1 MHVTKETA
9 NLMLT
14 LKEGGANVALCAS
27 NPLSTKDSV
36 AAYLAENDIEV
47 HAVWGVSNEEFFK
60 HLNSVLDTEPDIT
73 MDDGADLV
81 SLLHT
86 ERTDIPIMGSME
98 ETTTGVIRLKSMEK
112 NNKLR
117 FPVVAVNDSDTKH
130 LFDNRFGTGQSAMDG
145 VVRATDL
152 LIAGLNVV
160 VIGFGD
166 CGKGV
171 AERAY
176 GMGAKVTVVEPDSVR
191 ALEAL
196 MHGYEV
202 KTSLNAAK
210 IADVIIS
217 VTGNLHALDK
227 QHFDVMKDGVALANA
242 GHFDVEINLEA
253 LKNES
258 TKVERVREHVESYK
272 YKDKE
277 ILVLAEGRLVNLAAA
292 TGHPASVMDMSFANQ
307 ALASEWIKDNHKKL
321 ESKVYTLPKKVDI
334 KIADI
339 EIKESFQKLKV
350 DIDQTDKH
358 DIEVEAFSLV
368 REAAKRTINERH
380 YDVQLFGGLVLLR
393 NKIAEMKTGEGKT
406 LVSTLPI
413 SLMSLYGKGVHVVTV
428 NDYLAKRD
436 AEWMKPIYNFLQKQ
450 TSYII

>member
-1 MHVTKETA
+1 MSSIKDSKLAQEGSQEVDWAARQMKVLEDIKTEFSQSKPLEGLNIGACMHVTKETA

-14 LKEGGANVALCAS
+14 LKAAGANVALCAS

-36 AAYLAENDIEV
+36 AAFLAESDVEV
-47 HAVWGVSNEEFFK
+47 HAIHGVSNDEFFT
-60 HLNSVLDTEPDIT
+60 HLNAVLDTKPDIT

-86 ERTDIPIMGSME
+86 ERADLPVMGSME

-176 GMGAKVTVVEPDSVR
+176 GMGAKVTVVEPNSVR

-202 KTSLNAAK
+202 KTSINAAK

-217 VTGNLHALDK
+217 VTGNMHALDK

-242 GHFDVEINLEA
+242 GHFDVEINLAA
-253 LKNES
+253 LKEHS
-258 TKVERVREHVESYK
+258 TQVDRVREHVESYK
-272 YKDKE
+272 YDGKE
-277 ILVLAEGRLVNLAAA
+277 ILILAEGRLVNLAAA

-307 ALASEWIKDNHKKL
+307 ALAAEWIKDNYKEL
-321 ESKVYTLPKKVDI
+321 EPKVYTLPSEVDL
-334 KIADI
+334 KIAATKLGLMGGEL
-339 EIKESFQKLKV
+339 EILTEEQ
-350 DIDQTDKH
+350 
-358 DIEVEAFSLV
+358 
-368 REAAKRTINERH
+368 
-380 YDVQLFGGLVLLR
+380 
-393 NKIAEMKTGEGKT
+393 
-406 LVSTLPI
+406 
-413 SLMSLYGKGVHVVTV
+413 V
-428 NDYLAKRD
+428 NYLD
-436 AEWMKPIYNFLQKQ
+436 SWEHG
-450 TSYII
+450 TS

>member
-1 MHVTKETA
+1 MSTIKDIKLANVGQQEVDWAARQMKVLDEIKSDFMKNKPLDGLNIGACMHVTKETA

-14 LKEGGANVALCAS
+14 LKAAGANVSLCAS

-36 AAYLAENDIEV
+36 AAYLSENDVEV
-47 HAVWGVSNEEFFK
+47 HAVHGVSNDDFFK
-60 HLNSVLDTEPDIT
+60 HLNSVLDTKPDIT

-86 ERTDIPIMGSME
+86 ERSDIPVMGSME

-152 LIAGLNVV
+152 LIAGLDVV

-176 GMGAKVTVVEPDSVR
+176 GMGAKVTIVEPNSVR

-202 KTSLNAAK
+202 KTSINAAK
-210 IADVIIS
+210 IADVIVS
-217 VTGNLHALDK
+217 VTGNMHALDK

-242 GHFDVEINLEA
+242 GHFDVEINLNA
-253 LKNES
+253 LKENS
-258 TKVERVREHVESYK
+258 SQVDRVREHVESYK
-272 YKDKE
+272 YNGKE

-307 ALASEWIKDNHKKL
+307 ALAAEWIKDNYKQL
-321 ESKVYTLPKKVDI
+321 EPKVYTLPSEVDL
-334 KIADI
+334 KIAATKLELMGGEL
-339 EIKESFQKLKV
+339 EIL
-350 DIDQTDKH
+350 T
-358 DIEVEAFSLV
+358 
-368 REAAKRTINERH
+368 
-380 YDVQLFGGLVLLR
+380 
-393 NKIAEMKTGEGKT
+393 
-406 LVSTLPI
+406 
-413 SLMSLYGKGVHVVTV
+413 KGQI
-428 NDYLAKRD
+428 DYLD
-436 AEWMKPIYNFLQKQ
+436 SWEHG
-450 TSYII
+450 TS

>member
-1 MHVTKETA
+1 MSTIKDKNLAVVGQQEVDWAARQMKVLEEIKTEFSNNKPLNGLNIGACMHVTKETA

-14 LKEGGANVALCAS
+14 LKAAGANVALCAS

-36 AAYLAENDIEV
+36 AAYLADNDVEV
-47 HAVWGVSNEEFFK
+47 HAVHGVSNDEFFK
-60 HLNSVLDTEPDIT
+60 HLNSVLDTKPDIT

-81 SLLHT
+81 TLLLT
-86 ERTDIPIMGSME
+86 DRSDIPVMGSME

-152 LIAGLNVV
+152 LIAGLDVV

-176 GMGAKVTVVEPDSVR
+176 GMGAKVTVVEPNSVR

-202 KTSLNAAK
+202 KSSVNAAK
-210 IADVIIS
+210 IADVIVS
-217 VTGNLHALDK
+217 VTGNMHALDK
-227 QHFDVMKDGVALANA
+227 KHFDVMKDGVVLANA

-253 LKNES
+253 LKQDSAE
-258 TKVERVREHVESYK
+258 VHRVRDHVESYL
-272 YKDKE
+272 YDGKE

-307 ALASEWIKDNHKKL
+307 ALAAEWIKDNHEDL
-321 ESKVYTLPKKVDI
+321 EPKVYTLPNEVDL
-334 KIADI
+334 KIAATKLGLMGGELEILTKEQI
-339 EIKESFQKLKV
+339 E
-350 DIDQTDKH
+350 
-358 DIEVEAFSLV
+358 
-368 REAAKRTINERH
+368 
-380 YDVQLFGGLVLLR
+380 
-393 NKIAEMKTGEGKT
+393 
-406 LVSTLPI
+406 
-413 SLMSLYGKGVHVVTV
+413 
-428 NDYLAKRD
+428 YLD
-436 AEWMKPIYNFLQKQ
+436 SWEHG
-450 TSYII
+450 TS

>member
-1 MHVTKETA
+1 MSSIKDSKLAHEGNQEVDWAARQMKVLEDIKTEFSQNKPLDGLNIGACMHVTKETA

-14 LKEGGANVALCAS
+14 LKAAGANVALCAS

-36 AAYLAENDIEV
+36 AAYLAENDVEV
-47 HAVWGVSNEEFFK
+47 HAIHGVSNDEFFT
-60 HLNSVLDTEPDIT
+60 HLNAVLDTKPDIT

-86 ERTDIPIMGSME
+86 DRSDLPVMGSME

-176 GMGAKVTVVEPDSVR
+176 GMGAKVTVVEPNSVR

-202 KTSLNAAK
+202 KTSINAAK
-210 IADVIIS
+210 IADVIVS
-217 VTGNLHALDK
+217 VTGNMHALDK

-242 GHFDVEINLEA
+242 GHFDVEINLPA
-253 LKNES
+253 LKEHS
-258 TKVERVREHVESYK
+258 SQVDRVREHVESYK
-272 YKDKE
+272 YNGKE
-277 ILVLAEGRLVNLAAA
+277 ILILAEGRLVNLAAA

-307 ALASEWIKDNHKKL
+307 ALAAEWIKDNYKEL
-321 ESKVYTLPKKVDI
+321 EPKVYTLPTEVDL
-334 KIADI
+334 KIAATKLELMGGEL
-339 EIKESFQKLKV
+339 EILTKEQ
-350 DIDQTDKH
+350 I
-358 DIEVEAFSLV
+358 
-368 REAAKRTINERH
+368 
-380 YDVQLFGGLVLLR
+380 
-393 NKIAEMKTGEGKT
+393 
-406 LVSTLPI
+406 
-413 SLMSLYGKGVHVVTV
+413 
-428 NDYLAKRD
+428 DYLD
-436 AEWMKPIYNFLQKQ
+436 SWEHG
-450 TSYII
+450 TS

>member
-1 MHVTKETA
+1 MSSIKDAKLAHEGNQEVDWAARQMKVLEDIKTEFSQNKPLDGLNIGACMHVTKETA

-14 LKEGGANVALCAS
+14 LKAAGANVALCAS

-36 AAYLAENDIEV
+36 AAYLAENDVEV
-47 HAVWGVSNEEFFK
+47 HAIHGVSNDEFFT
-60 HLNSVLDTEPDIT
+60 HLNAVLDTKPDIT

-86 ERTDIPIMGSME
+86 DRSDLPVMGSME

-176 GMGAKVTVVEPDSVR
+176 GMGAKVTVVEPNSVR

-202 KTSLNAAK
+202 KTSINAAK
-210 IADVIIS
+210 IADVIVS
-217 VTGNLHALDK
+217 VTGNMHALDK

-242 GHFDVEINLEA
+242 GHFDVEINLPA
-253 LKNES
+253 LKEHS
-258 TKVERVREHVESYK
+258 SQVDRVREHVESYK
-272 YKDKE
+272 YNGKE
-277 ILVLAEGRLVNLAAA
+277 ILILAEGRLVNLAAA

-307 ALASEWIKDNHKKL
+307 ALAAEWIKDNYKEL
-321 ESKVYTLPKKVDI
+321 EPKVYTLPSEVDL
-334 KIADI
+334 KIAATKLELMGGEL
-339 EIKESFQKLKV
+339 EILTKEQ
-350 DIDQTDKH
+350 I
-358 DIEVEAFSLV
+358 
-368 REAAKRTINERH
+368 
-380 YDVQLFGGLVLLR
+380 
-393 NKIAEMKTGEGKT
+393 
-406 LVSTLPI
+406 
-413 SLMSLYGKGVHVVTV
+413 
-428 NDYLAKRD
+428 DYLD
-436 AEWMKPIYNFLQKQ
+436 SWEHG
-450 TSYII
+450 TS

>member
-1 MHVTKETA
+1 MSTIKDKNLSPVGQQEVDWAARQMKVLEEIKTEFSSNKPLNGLNIGACMHVTKETA

-14 LKEGGANVALCAS
+14 LKAAGANVALCAS

-36 AAYLAENDIEV
+36 AAYLAENDVEV
-47 HAVWGVSNEEFFK
+47 HAVHGVSNDEFFK
-60 HLNSVLDTEPDIT
+60 HLNSVLDTKPDIT

-81 SLLHT
+81 TLLLT
-86 ERTDIPIMGSME
+86 DRSDIPVMGSME

-152 LIAGLNVV
+152 LIAGLDVV

-176 GMGAKVTVVEPDSVR
+176 GMGAKVTVVEPNSVR

-202 KTSLNAAK
+202 KSSVNAAK
-210 IADVIIS
+210 IADVIVS
-217 VTGNLHALDK
+217 VTGNMHALDK
-227 QHFDVMKDGVALANA
+227 KHFDVMKDGVVLANA

-253 LKNES
+253 LKQDSAE
-258 TKVERVREHVESYK
+258 VHRVRDHVESYL
-272 YKDKE
+272 YDGKE

-307 ALASEWIKDNHKKL
+307 ALAAQWIKDNHEDL
-321 ESKVYTLPKKVDI
+321 EPKVYTLPNEVDF
-334 KIADI
+334 KIAATKLGLMGGELEILTKEQI
-339 EIKESFQKLKV
+339 E
-350 DIDQTDKH
+350 
-358 DIEVEAFSLV
+358 
-368 REAAKRTINERH
+368 
-380 YDVQLFGGLVLLR
+380 
-393 NKIAEMKTGEGKT
+393 
-406 LVSTLPI
+406 
-413 SLMSLYGKGVHVVTV
+413 
-428 NDYLAKRD
+428 YLD
-436 AEWMKPIYNFLQKQ
+436 SWEHG
-450 TSYII
+450 TS

>member
-1 MHVTKETA
+1 MSTIKDIKLADVGQQEVDWAARQMKVLDEIKSDFMKNKPLEGLNIGACMHVTKETA

-14 LKEGGANVALCAS
+14 LKSAGANVSLCAS

-36 AAYLAENDIEV
+36 AAYLSENDVEV
-47 HAVWGVSNEEFFK
+47 HAVHGVSNDDFFS
-60 HLNSVLDTEPDIT
+60 HLNSVLDSKPDIT

-86 ERTDIPIMGSME
+86 ERSDIPVMGSME

-152 LIAGLNVV
+152 LIAGLDVV

-176 GMGAKVTVVEPDSVR
+176 GMGAKVTIVEPNSVR

-202 KTSLNAAK
+202 KTSINAAK
-210 IADVIIS
+210 IADVIVS
-217 VTGNLHALDK
+217 VTGNMHALDK

-242 GHFDVEINLEA
+242 GHFDVEINLNA
-253 LKNES
+253 LKENS
-258 TKVERVREHVESYK
+258 SQVDRVREHVESYK
-272 YKDKE
+272 YNGKE

-307 ALASEWIKDNHKKL
+307 ALAAEWIKDNYKEL
-321 ESKVYTLPKKVDI
+321 EPKVYTLPSEVDL
-334 KIADI
+334 KIAATKLELMGGEL
-339 EIKESFQKLKV
+339 EILTKEQ
-350 DIDQTDKH
+350 I
-358 DIEVEAFSLV
+358 
-368 REAAKRTINERH
+368 
-380 YDVQLFGGLVLLR
+380 
-393 NKIAEMKTGEGKT
+393 
-406 LVSTLPI
+406 
-413 SLMSLYGKGVHVVTV
+413 
-428 NDYLAKRD
+428 DYLD
-436 AEWMKPIYNFLQKQ
+436 SWEHG
-450 TSYII
+450 TS

>member
-1 MHVTKETA
+1 MSSIKDSNLAQIGHQEVDWAARQMKVLEDIKTEFSQNKPLEGLNIGACMHVTKETA

-14 LKEGGANVALCAS
+14 LKSAGANVALCAS

-47 HAVWGVSNEEFFK
+47 HAIHGVSNDEFFK
-60 HLNSVLDTEPDIT
+60 HLNSVLDTKPDIT

-86 ERTDIPIMGSME
+86 DRADLPVMGSME

-176 GMGAKVTVVEPDSVR
+176 GMGAKVTVVEPNSVR

-202 KTSLNAAK
+202 KTSINAAK

-217 VTGNLHALDK
+217 VTGNMHALDK

-242 GHFDVEINLEA
+242 GHFDVEINLAA
-253 LKNES
+253 LKENS
-258 TKVERVREHVESYK
+258 TQVDRVREHVESYK
-272 YKDKE
+272 YDGKE
-277 ILVLAEGRLVNLAAA
+277 ILILAEGRLVNLAAA

-307 ALASEWIKDNHKKL
+307 ALAAEWIKDNYKEL
-321 ESKVYTLPKKVDI
+321 EPKVYTLPSEVDL
-334 KIADI
+334 KIAATKLGLMGGEL
-339 EIKESFQKLKV
+339 EILTEEQ
-350 DIDQTDKH
+350 
-358 DIEVEAFSLV
+358 
-368 REAAKRTINERH
+368 
-380 YDVQLFGGLVLLR
+380 
-393 NKIAEMKTGEGKT
+393 
-406 LVSTLPI
+406 
-413 SLMSLYGKGVHVVTV
+413 V
-428 NDYLAKRD
+428 NYLD
-436 AEWMKPIYNFLQKQ
+436 SWEHG
-450 TSYII
+450 TS

>member
-1 MHVTKETA
+1 MSSIRDSKLAQVGHQEVDWAARQMKVLEDIKTEFSQNKPLEGLNIGACMHVTKETA

-14 LKEGGANVALCAS
+14 LKSAGANVALCAS

-47 HAVWGVSNEEFFK
+47 HAIHGVSNDDFFK
-60 HLNSVLDTEPDIT
+60 HLNSVLDTKPDIT

-86 ERTDIPIMGSME
+86 ERADLPVMGSME

-176 GMGAKVTVVEPDSVR
+176 GMGAKVTVVEPNSVR

-202 KTSLNAAK
+202 KTSINAAK

-217 VTGNLHALDK
+217 VTGNMHALDK

-242 GHFDVEINLEA
+242 GHFDVEINLAA
-253 LKNES
+253 LKENS
-258 TKVERVREHVESYK
+258 TQVDRVREHVESYK
-272 YKDKE
+272 YDGKE
-277 ILVLAEGRLVNLAAA
+277 ILILAEGRLVNLAAA

-307 ALASEWIKDNHKKL
+307 ALAAEWIKDNYKEL
-321 ESKVYTLPKKVDI
+321 EPKVYTLPSEVDL
-334 KIADI
+334 KIAATKLGLMGGEL
-339 EIKESFQKLKV
+339 EILTEEQ
-350 DIDQTDKH
+350 
-358 DIEVEAFSLV
+358 
-368 REAAKRTINERH
+368 
-380 YDVQLFGGLVLLR
+380 
-393 NKIAEMKTGEGKT
+393 
-406 LVSTLPI
+406 
-413 SLMSLYGKGVHVVTV
+413 V
-428 NDYLAKRD
+428 NYLD
-436 AEWMKPIYNFLQKQ
+436 SWEHG
-450 TSYII
+450 TS

>member
-1 MHVTKETA
+1 MSTIKDIKLANIGQQEVDWAARQMKVLDEIKSDFMKNKPLDGLNIGACMHVTKETA

-14 LKEGGANVALCAS
+14 LKSAGANVSLCAS

-36 AAYLAENDIEV
+36 AAYLSENDVEV
-47 HAVWGVSNEEFFK
+47 HAVHGVSNDDFFK
-60 HLNSVLDTEPDIT
+60 HLNSVLDTQPDIT

-86 ERTDIPIMGSME
+86 ERSDIPVMGSME

-152 LIAGLNVV
+152 LIAGLDVV

-176 GMGAKVTVVEPDSVR
+176 GMGAKVTIVEPNSVR

-202 KTSLNAAK
+202 KTSINAAK
-210 IADVIIS
+210 IADVIVS
-217 VTGNLHALDK
+217 VTGNMHALDK

-242 GHFDVEINLEA
+242 GHFDVEINLNA
-253 LKNES
+253 LKENS
-258 TKVERVREHVESYK
+258 SQVDRVREHVESYK
-272 YKDKE
+272 YNGKE

-307 ALASEWIKDNHKKL
+307 ALAAEWIKDNYKEL
-321 ESKVYTLPKKVDI
+321 EPKVYTLPSEVDL
-334 KIADI
+334 KIAATKLELMGGEL
-339 EIKESFQKLKV
+339 EILTKEQ
-350 DIDQTDKH
+350 I
-358 DIEVEAFSLV
+358 
-368 REAAKRTINERH
+368 
-380 YDVQLFGGLVLLR
+380 
-393 NKIAEMKTGEGKT
+393 
-406 LVSTLPI
+406 
-413 SLMSLYGKGVHVVTV
+413 
-428 NDYLAKRD
+428 DYLD
-436 AEWMKPIYNFLQKQ
+436 SWEHG
-450 TSYII
+450 TS

>member
-1 MHVTKETA
+1 MSTIKDKKLSAVGQQEVDWAARQMKVLEEIKTEFSSNKPLNGLNIGACMHVTKETA

-14 LKEGGANVALCAS
+14 LKAAGANVALCAS

-36 AAYLAENDIEV
+36 AAYLAENDVEV
-47 HAVWGVSNEEFFK
+47 HAVHGVSNDEFFK
-60 HLNSVLDTEPDIT
+60 HLNSVLDTKPDIT

-81 SLLHT
+81 TLLLT
-86 ERTDIPIMGSME
+86 DRSDIPVMGSME

-152 LIAGLNVV
+152 LIAGLDVV

-176 GMGAKVTVVEPDSVR
+176 GMGAKVTVVEPNSVR

-202 KTSLNAAK
+202 KSSVNAAK
-210 IADVIIS
+210 IADVIVS
-217 VTGNLHALDK
+217 VTGNMHALDK
-227 QHFDVMKDGVALANA
+227 KHFDVMKDGVVLANA

-253 LKNES
+253 LKQDSAE
-258 TKVERVREHVESYK
+258 VHRVRDHVESYL
-272 YKDKE
+272 YDGKE

-307 ALASEWIKDNHKKL
+307 ALAAEWIKDNHEDL
-321 ESKVYTLPKKVDI
+321 EPKVYTLPNEVDL
-334 KIADI
+334 KIAATKLGLMGGELEILTKEQI
-339 EIKESFQKLKV
+339 E
-350 DIDQTDKH
+350 
-358 DIEVEAFSLV
+358 
-368 REAAKRTINERH
+368 
-380 YDVQLFGGLVLLR
+380 
-393 NKIAEMKTGEGKT
+393 
-406 LVSTLPI
+406 
-413 SLMSLYGKGVHVVTV
+413 
-428 NDYLAKRD
+428 YLD
-436 AEWMKPIYNFLQKQ
+436 SWEHGTN
-450 TSYII
+450 

>member
-1 MHVTKETA
+1 MSSIKDSKLAQEGSQEVDWAARQMKVLEDIKTEFSQSKPLEGLNIGACMHVTKETA

-14 LKEGGANVALCAS
+14 LKAAGANVALCAS

-36 AAYLAENDIEV
+36 AAFLAESDVEV
-47 HAVWGVSNEEFFK
+47 HAIHGVSNDEFFT
-60 HLNSVLDTEPDIT
+60 HLNAVLDTKPDIT

-86 ERTDIPIMGSME
+86 ERADLPVMGSME

-176 GMGAKVTVVEPDSVR
+176 GMGAKVTVVEPNSVR

-202 KTSLNAAK
+202 KTSINAAK

-217 VTGNLHALDK
+217 VTGNMHALDK

-242 GHFDVEINLEA
+242 GHFDVEINLAA
-253 LKNES
+253 LKEGS
-258 TKVERVREHVESYK
+258 TQVDRVREHVESYK
-272 YKDKE
+272 YDGKE
-277 ILVLAEGRLVNLAAA
+277 ILILAEGRLVNLAAA

-307 ALASEWIKDNHKKL
+307 ALAAEWIKDNYKEL
-321 ESKVYTLPKKVDI
+321 EPKVYTLPSEVDL
-334 KIADI
+334 KIAATKLGLMGGEL
-339 EIKESFQKLKV
+339 EILTEEQ
-350 DIDQTDKH
+350 
-358 DIEVEAFSLV
+358 
-368 REAAKRTINERH
+368 IN
-380 YDVQLFGGLVLLR
+380 
-393 NKIAEMKTGEGKT
+393 
-406 LVSTLPI
+406 
-413 SLMSLYGKGVHVVTV
+413 
-428 NDYLAKRD
+428 YLD
-436 AEWMKPIYNFLQKQ
+436 SWEHG
-450 TSYII
+450 TS

>member
-1 MHVTKETA
+1 MSSIKDAKLAELGHQEVDWAARQMKVLEDIKTEFSQTKPLEGLNIGACMHVTKETA

-14 LKEGGANVALCAS
+14 LKSAGANVALCAS

-36 AAYLAENDIEV
+36 AAYLAESDIEV
-47 HAVWGVSNEEFFK
+47 HAIHGVSNDEFFK
-60 HLNSVLDTEPDIT
+60 HLNAILDTKPDIT

-86 ERTDIPIMGSME
+86 ERADLPVMGSME

-145 VVRATDL
+145 VIRATDL

-166 CGKGV
+166 CGEGV

-176 GMGAKVTVVEPDSVR
+176 GMGAKVTVVEPNSVR

-202 KTSLNAAK
+202 KTSINAAK

-217 VTGNLHALDK
+217 VTGNMHALDK

-242 GHFDVEINLEA
+242 GHFDVEINLAA
-253 LKNES
+253 LKEGS
-258 TKVERVREHVESYK
+258 TQVDRVREHVESYK
-272 YKDKE
+272 YNGKE
-277 ILVLAEGRLVNLAAA
+277 ILILAEGRLVNLAAA

-307 ALASEWIKDNHKKL
+307 ALAAEWIKDNYKEL
-321 ESKVYTLPKKVDI
+321 EPKVYTLPNEVDL
-334 KIADI
+334 KIAATKLGLMGGEL
-339 EIKESFQKLKV
+339 EILTEEQ
-350 DIDQTDKH
+350 
-358 DIEVEAFSLV
+358 
-368 REAAKRTINERH
+368 IN
-380 YDVQLFGGLVLLR
+380 
-393 NKIAEMKTGEGKT
+393 
-406 LVSTLPI
+406 
-413 SLMSLYGKGVHVVTV
+413 
-428 NDYLAKRD
+428 YLD
-436 AEWMKPIYNFLQKQ
+436 SWEHG
-450 TSYII
+450 TS

>member
-1 MHVTKETA
+1 MSSIKDSNLAQIGHQEVDWAARQMKVLEDIKTELSQHKPLEGLNIGACMHVTKETA

-14 LKEGGANVALCAS
+14 LKSAGANVALCAS

-47 HAVWGVSNEEFFK
+47 HAIHGVSNDEFFQ
-60 HLNSVLDTEPDIT
+60 HLNSVLDTKPDIT

-86 ERTDIPIMGSME
+86 DRADLPVMGSME

-176 GMGAKVTVVEPDSVR
+176 GMGAKVTVVEPNSVR

-202 KTSLNAAK
+202 KTSINAAK

-217 VTGNLHALDK
+217 VTGNMHALDK

-242 GHFDVEINLEA
+242 GHFDVEINLAA
-253 LKNES
+253 LKENS
-258 TKVERVREHVESYK
+258 TQVDRVREHVESYK
-272 YKDKE
+272 YDGKE
-277 ILVLAEGRLVNLAAA
+277 ILILAEGRLVNLAAA

-307 ALASEWIKDNHKKL
+307 ALAAEWIKDNYKEL
-321 ESKVYTLPKKVDI
+321 EPKVYALPSEVDL
-334 KIADI
+334 KIAAT
-339 EIKESFQKLKV
+339 K
-350 DIDQTDKH
+350 
-358 DIEVEAFSLV
+358 
-368 REAAKRTINERH
+368 
-380 YDVQLFGGLVLLR
+380 LVL
-393 NKIAEMKTGEGKT
+393 MGGELEILT
-406 LVSTLPI
+406 EEQ
-413 SLMSLYGKGVHVVTV
+413 V
-428 NDYLAKRD
+428 NYLD
-436 AEWMKPIYNFLQKQ
+436 SWEHG
-450 TSYII
+450 TS

>member
-1 MHVTKETA
+1 MSSIKDAKLANVGHQEVDWAARQMKVLEDIKTEFSQNKPLEGLNIGACMHVTKETA

-14 LKEGGANVALCAS
+14 LKAAGANVALCAS

-36 AAYLAENDIEV
+36 AAYLAENDLEV
-47 HAVWGVSNEEFFK
+47 HAVHGVSNDEFFT
-60 HLNSVLDTEPDIT
+60 HLNAVLDTKPDIT

-86 ERTDIPIMGSME
+86 DRADLPVMGSME

-176 GMGAKVTVVEPDSVR
+176 GMGAKVTVVEPNSVR

-202 KTSLNAAK
+202 KSSINAAK

-217 VTGNLHALDK
+217 VTGNMHALDK

-242 GHFDVEINLEA
+242 GHFDVEINLSA
-253 LKNES
+253 LKEHS
-258 TKVERVREHVESYK
+258 SQVDRVREHVESYK
-272 YKDKE
+272 YNGKE
-277 ILVLAEGRLVNLAAA
+277 ILILAEGRLVNLAAA

-307 ALASEWIKDNHKKL
+307 ALAAEWIKDNYKEL
-321 ESKVYTLPKKVDI
+321 EPKVYTLPTEVDL
-334 KIADI
+334 KIAATKLGLMGGEL
-339 EIKESFQKLKV
+339 EILTKEQ
-350 DIDQTDKH
+350 I
-358 DIEVEAFSLV
+358 
-368 REAAKRTINERH
+368 
-380 YDVQLFGGLVLLR
+380 
-393 NKIAEMKTGEGKT
+393 
-406 LVSTLPI
+406 
-413 SLMSLYGKGVHVVTV
+413 
-428 NDYLAKRD
+428 DYLD
-436 AEWMKPIYNFLQKQ
+436 SWEHG
-450 TSYII
+450 TS

>member
-1 MHVTKETA
+1 MSSIKDSKLAQEGSQEVDWAARQMKVLEDIKTEFSQSKPLEGLNIGACMHVTKETA

-14 LKEGGANVALCAS
+14 LKAAGANVALCAS

-36 AAYLAENDIEV
+36 AAFLAESDVEV
-47 HAVWGVSNEEFFK
+47 HAIHGVSNDDFFN
-60 HLNSVLDTEPDIT
+60 HLNAVLDTKPDIT

-86 ERTDIPIMGSME
+86 ERADLPVMGSME

-176 GMGAKVTVVEPDSVR
+176 GMGAKVTVVEPNSVR

-202 KTSLNAAK
+202 KTSINAAK

-217 VTGNLHALDK
+217 VTGNMHALDK

-242 GHFDVEINLEA
+242 GHFDVEINLAA
-253 LKNES
+253 LKEGS
-258 TKVERVREHVESYK
+258 TQVDRVREHVESYK
-272 YKDKE
+272 YDGKE
-277 ILVLAEGRLVNLAAA
+277 ILILAEGRLVNLAAA

-307 ALASEWIKDNHKKL
+307 ALAAEWIKDNYKEL
-321 ESKVYTLPKKVDI
+321 EPKVYTLPSEVDL
-334 KIADI
+334 KIAATKLGLMGGEL
-339 EIKESFQKLKV
+339 EILTQEQ
-350 DIDQTDKH
+350 
-358 DIEVEAFSLV
+358 
-368 REAAKRTINERH
+368 
-380 YDVQLFGGLVLLR
+380 
-393 NKIAEMKTGEGKT
+393 
-406 LVSTLPI
+406 
-413 SLMSLYGKGVHVVTV
+413 V
-428 NDYLAKRD
+428 NYLD
-436 AEWMKPIYNFLQKQ
+436 SWEHG
-450 TSYII
+450 TS

>member
-1 MHVTKETA
+1 MSSIKDSKLAQEGSQEVDWAARQMKVLEEIKTEFSQSKPLEGLNIGACMHVTKETA

-14 LKEGGANVALCAS
+14 LKAAGANVALCAS

-36 AAYLAENDIEV
+36 AAFLAESDVEV
-47 HAVWGVSNEEFFK
+47 HAIHGVSNDEFFT
-60 HLNSVLDTEPDIT
+60 HLNAVLDTKPDIT

-86 ERTDIPIMGSME
+86 ERADLPVMGSME

-176 GMGAKVTVVEPDSVR
+176 GMGAKVTVVEPNSVR

-202 KTSLNAAK
+202 KTSINADK

-217 VTGNLHALDK
+217 VTGNMHALDK

-242 GHFDVEINLEA
+242 GHFDVEINLAA
-253 LKNES
+253 LKEGS
-258 TKVERVREHVESYK
+258 TQVDRVREHVESYK
-272 YKDKE
+272 YDGKE
-277 ILVLAEGRLVNLAAA
+277 ILILAEGRLVNLAAA

-307 ALASEWIKDNHKKL
+307 ALAAEWIKDNYKEL
-321 ESKVYTLPKKVDI
+321 EPKVYTLPSEVDL
-334 KIADI
+334 KIAATKLGLMGGEL
-339 EIKESFQKLKV
+339 EILTEEQ
-350 DIDQTDKH
+350 
-358 DIEVEAFSLV
+358 
-368 REAAKRTINERH
+368 
-380 YDVQLFGGLVLLR
+380 
-393 NKIAEMKTGEGKT
+393 
-406 LVSTLPI
+406 
-413 SLMSLYGKGVHVVTV
+413 V
-428 NDYLAKRD
+428 NYLD
-436 AEWMKPIYNFLQKQ
+436 SWEHG
-450 TSYII
+450 TS

>member
-1 MHVTKETA
+1 MSSIKDSKLAHEGKQEVDWAARQMKVLEDIKSEFSQNKPLDGLNIGACMHVTKETA

-14 LKEGGANVALCAS
+14 LKAAGANVALCAS

-36 AAYLAENDIEV
+36 AAYLAENDVEV
-47 HAVWGVSNEEFFK
+47 HAIHGVSNDEFFT
-60 HLNSVLDTEPDIT
+60 HLNAVLDTKPDIT

-86 ERTDIPIMGSME
+86 DRSDLPVMGSME

-176 GMGAKVTVVEPDSVR
+176 GMGAKVTVVEPNSVR

-202 KTSLNAAK
+202 KTSINAAK
-210 IADVIIS
+210 IADVIVS
-217 VTGNLHALDK
+217 VTGNMHALDK

-242 GHFDVEINLEA
+242 GHFDVEINLPA
-253 LKNES
+253 LKEHS
-258 TKVERVREHVESYK
+258 SQVDRVREHVESYK
-272 YKDKE
+272 YNGKE
-277 ILVLAEGRLVNLAAA
+277 ILILAEGRLVNLAAA

-307 ALASEWIKDNHKKL
+307 ALAAEWIKDNYKEL
-321 ESKVYTLPKKVDI
+321 EPKVYTLPSEVDL
-334 KIADI
+334 KIAATKLELMGGEL
-339 EIKESFQKLKV
+339 EILTKEQ
-350 DIDQTDKH
+350 I
-358 DIEVEAFSLV
+358 
-368 REAAKRTINERH
+368 
-380 YDVQLFGGLVLLR
+380 
-393 NKIAEMKTGEGKT
+393 
-406 LVSTLPI
+406 
-413 SLMSLYGKGVHVVTV
+413 
-428 NDYLAKRD
+428 DYLD
-436 AEWMKPIYNFLQKQ
+436 SWEHG
-450 TSYII
+450 TS

>member
-1 MHVTKETA
+1 MSSIKDSKLAQEGSQEVDWAARQMKVLEDIKTEFSQSKPLEGLNIGACMHVTKETA

-14 LKEGGANVALCAS
+14 LKAAGANVALCAS

-36 AAYLAENDIEV
+36 AAFLAESDVEV
-47 HAVWGVSNEEFFK
+47 HAIHGVSNDDFFN
-60 HLNSVLDTEPDIT
+60 HLNAVLDTKPDIT

-86 ERTDIPIMGSME
+86 ERADLPVMGSME

-176 GMGAKVTVVEPDSVR
+176 GMGAKVTVVEPNSVR

-202 KTSLNAAK
+202 KTSINAAK

-217 VTGNLHALDK
+217 VTGNMHALDK

-242 GHFDVEINLEA
+242 GHFDVEINLAA
-253 LKNES
+253 LKEHS
-258 TKVERVREHVESYK
+258 TQVDRVREHVESYK
-272 YKDKE
+272 YDGKE
-277 ILVLAEGRLVNLAAA
+277 ILILAEGRLVNLAAA

-307 ALASEWIKDNHKKL
+307 ALAM
-321 ESKVYTLPKKVDI
+321 
-334 KIADI
+334 
-339 EIKESFQKLKV
+339 
-350 DIDQTDKH
+350 DKRQLQR
-358 DIEVEAFSLV
+358 IRAKSL
-368 REAAKRTINERH
+368 H
-380 YDVQLFGGLVLLR
+380 
-393 NKIAEMKTGEGKT
+393 
-406 LVSTLPI
+406 SP
-413 SLMSLYGKGVHVVTV
+413 
-428 NDYLAKRD
+428 
-436 AEWMKPIYNFLQKQ
+436 
-450 TSYII
+450 

>member
-1 MHVTKETA
+1 MSTIKDSKLSVKGSEEVAWASRQMLVLEEIKNAFTKSKPLEGLKIGACMHVTKETA
-9 NLMLT
+9 NLMLA
-14 LKEGGANVALCAS
+14 LKAAGANVALCAS
-27 NPLSTKDSV
+27 NPLSTKDSI

-47 HAVWGVSNEEFFK
+47 HAIRGVSNEDFFQ
-60 HLNSVLDTEPDIT
+60 HLNSVIDTKPDIT

-86 ERTDIPIMGSME
+86 DRLDVPIMGSME

-112 NNKLR
+112 NKKLR

-160 VIGFGD
+160 VFGFGD

-176 GMGAKVTVVEPDSVR
+176 GMGAKVTVVEPNSVR

-202 KTSLNAAK
+202 KNSINASK
-210 IADVIIS
+210 VADVIIS
-217 VTGNLHALDK
+217 VTGNIHVLDK
-227 QHFDVMKDGVALANA
+227 PHFDVMKDGVVLSNA

-253 LKNES
+253 LNKDS
-258 TKVERVREHVESYK
+258 TQVQRVRENVESYK

-292 TGHPASVMDMSFANQ
+292 SGHPASVMDMSFANQ
-307 ALASEWIKDNHKKL
+307 ALASEWIKENHKDL
-321 ESKVYTLPKKVDI
+321 EPKVYTLPQEVDI
-334 KIADI
+334 KIAATKLNLMGGEL
-339 EIKESFQKLKV
+339 EILSDEQIKYLESW
-350 DIDQTDKH
+350 
-358 DIEVEAFSLV
+358 E
-368 REAAKRTINERH
+368 
-380 YDVQLFGGLVLLR
+380 FG
-393 NKIAEMKTGEGKT
+393 
-406 LVSTLPI
+406 
-413 SLMSLYGKGVHVVTV
+413 
-428 NDYLAKRD
+428 
-436 AEWMKPIYNFLQKQ
+436 
-450 TSYII
+450 TS

>member
-1 MHVTKETA
+1 MSTIKDKKLSSVGKDEVQWAQRQMQVLEEIKFDFEKRKPLDRLNIGACMHVTKETA

-14 LKEGGANVALCAS
+14 LQSAGANVALCAS

-36 AAYLAENDIEV
+36 AAYLAESGVQV
-47 HAVWGVSNEEFFK
+47 HAIHGVSNEEFFE
-60 HLNSVLDTEPDIT
+60 HLNSVLDTKPDIT

-86 ERTDIPIMGSME
+86 DRSDISIMGSME

-145 VVRATDL
+145 VIRATDL

-160 VIGFGD
+160 VVGFGD

-176 GMGAKVTVVEPDSVR
+176 GMGAKVTVVEPNSVR

-202 KTSLNAAK
+202 KSSINAAK
-210 IADVIIS
+210 IADVIVS
-217 VTGNLHALDK
+217 VTGNMHALDK

-253 LKNES
+253 LRENS
-258 TKVERVREHVESYK
+258 SSVDRVREHVDSYK
-272 YKDKE
+272 YNEKE
-277 ILVLAEGRLVNLAAA
+277 ILILAEGRLVNLAAA

-307 ALASEWIKDNHKKL
+307 ALAAEWIKDNYKNL
-321 ESKVYTLPKKVDI
+321 ESKVYTLPKEVDL
-334 KIADI
+334 KIAATKLGLMGGEL
-339 EIKESFQKLKV
+339 EILTEEQIK
-350 DIDQTDKH
+350 
-358 DIEVEAFSLV
+358 
-368 REAAKRTINERH
+368 
-380 YDVQLFGGLVLLR
+380 
-393 NKIAEMKTGEGKT
+393 
-406 LVSTLPI
+406 
-413 SLMSLYGKGVHVVTV
+413 
-428 NDYLAKRD
+428 YLD
-436 AEWMKPIYNFLQKQ
+436 SWEHG
-450 TSYII
+450 TS

>member
-1 MHVTKETA
+1 MSTIKDIKLANVGQQEVDWAARQMKVLDEIKSDFMKNKPLDGLNIGACMHVTKETA

-14 LKEGGANVALCAS
+14 LKAAGANVSLCAS

-36 AAYLAENDIEV
+36 AAYLSENDVEV
-47 HAVWGVSNEEFFK
+47 HAVHGVSNDDFFK
-60 HLNSVLDTEPDIT
+60 HLNSVLDSKPDIT

-86 ERTDIPIMGSME
+86 ERSDIPVMGSME

-152 LIAGLNVV
+152 LIAGLDVV

-176 GMGAKVTVVEPDSVR
+176 GMGAKVTIVEPNSVR

-202 KTSLNAAK
+202 KTSINAAK
-210 IADVIIS
+210 IADVIVS
-217 VTGNLHALDK
+217 VTGNMHALDK

-242 GHFDVEINLEA
+242 GHFDVEINLNA
-253 LKNES
+253 LKENS
-258 TKVERVREHVESYK
+258 SQVDRVREHVESYK
-272 YKDKE
+272 YNGKE

-307 ALASEWIKDNHKKL
+307 ALAAEWIKDNYKQL
-321 ESKVYTLPKKVDI
+321 EPKVYTLPSEVDL
-334 KIADI
+334 KIAATKLELMGGEL
-339 EIKESFQKLKV
+339 EILTKEQ
-350 DIDQTDKH
+350 I
-358 DIEVEAFSLV
+358 
-368 REAAKRTINERH
+368 
-380 YDVQLFGGLVLLR
+380 
-393 NKIAEMKTGEGKT
+393 
-406 LVSTLPI
+406 
-413 SLMSLYGKGVHVVTV
+413 
-428 NDYLAKRD
+428 DYLD
-436 AEWMKPIYNFLQKQ
+436 SWEHG
-450 TSYII
+450 TS

>member
-1 MHVTKETA
+1 MSTIKDKNLSAVGQQEVDWAARQMKVLEEIKTEFSSNKPLNGLNIGACMHVTKETA

-14 LKEGGANVALCAS
+14 LKAAGANVALCAS

-36 AAYLAENDIEV
+36 AAYLAENDVEV
-47 HAVWGVSNEEFFK
+47 HAVHGVSNDEFFK
-60 HLNSVLDTEPDIT
+60 HLNSVLDTKPDIT

-81 SLLHT
+81 TLLLT
-86 ERTDIPIMGSME
+86 DRSDIPVMGSME

-152 LIAGLNVV
+152 LIAGLDVV

-176 GMGAKVTVVEPDSVR
+176 GMGAKVTVVEPNSVR

-202 KTSLNAAK
+202 KSSVNAAK
-210 IADVIIS
+210 IADVIVS
-217 VTGNLHALDK
+217 VTGNMHALDK
-227 QHFDVMKDGVALANA
+227 KHFDVMKDGVVLANA

-253 LKNES
+253 LKQDSAE
-258 TKVERVREHVESYK
+258 VHRVRDHVESYL
-272 YKDKE
+272 YDGKE

-307 ALASEWIKDNHKKL
+307 ALAAEWIKDNHEDL
-321 ESKVYTLPKKVDI
+321 EPKVYTLPNEVDL
-334 KIADI
+334 KIAATKLGLMGGEL
-339 EIKESFQKLKV
+339 EILTKEQ
-350 DIDQTDKH
+350 I
-358 DIEVEAFSLV
+358 
-368 REAAKRTINERH
+368 
-380 YDVQLFGGLVLLR
+380 
-393 NKIAEMKTGEGKT
+393 
-406 LVSTLPI
+406 
-413 SLMSLYGKGVHVVTV
+413 
-428 NDYLAKRD
+428 DYLD
-436 AEWMKPIYNFLQKQ
+436 SWEHG
-450 TSYII
+450 TS

>member
-1 MHVTKETA
+1 MSTIKDKNLSAVGQQEVDWAARQMKVLEEIKTEFSSNKPLNGLNIGACMHVTKETA

-14 LKEGGANVALCAS
+14 LKAAGANVALCAS

-36 AAYLAENDIEV
+36 AAYLAENDVEV
-47 HAVWGVSNEEFFK
+47 HAVHGVSNDEFFK
-60 HLNSVLDTEPDIT
+60 HLNSVLDTKPDIT

-81 SLLHT
+81 TLLLT
-86 ERTDIPIMGSME
+86 DRSDIPVMGSME

-152 LIAGLNVV
+152 LIAGLDVV

-176 GMGAKVTVVEPDSVR
+176 GMGAKVTVVEPNSVR

-202 KTSLNAAK
+202 KSSVNAAK
-210 IADVIIS
+210 IADVIVS
-217 VTGNLHALDK
+217 VTGNMHALDK
-227 QHFDVMKDGVALANA
+227 KHFDVMKDGVVLANA

-253 LKNES
+253 LKQES
-258 TKVERVREHVESYK
+258 AEVHRVRDHVESYL
-272 YKDKE
+272 YDGKE

-307 ALASEWIKDNHKKL
+307 ALAAEWIKDNHEDL
-321 ESKVYTLPKKVDI
+321 EPKVYTLPNEVDL
-334 KIADI
+334 KIAATKLGLMGGELEILTKEQI
-339 EIKESFQKLKV
+339 E
-350 DIDQTDKH
+350 
-358 DIEVEAFSLV
+358 
-368 REAAKRTINERH
+368 
-380 YDVQLFGGLVLLR
+380 
-393 NKIAEMKTGEGKT
+393 
-406 LVSTLPI
+406 
-413 SLMSLYGKGVHVVTV
+413 
-428 NDYLAKRD
+428 YLD
-436 AEWMKPIYNFLQKQ
+436 SWEHG
-450 TSYII
+450 TS

>member
-1 MHVTKETA
+1 MSSIKDSNLAQIGHQEVDWAARQMKVLEDIKTEFSQNKPLEGLNIGACMHVTKETA

-14 LKEGGANVALCAS
+14 LKSAGANVALCAS

-47 HAVWGVSNEEFFK
+47 HAIHGVSNDEFFQ
-60 HLNSVLDTEPDIT
+60 HLNSVLDTKPDIT

-86 ERTDIPIMGSME
+86 DRADLPVMGSME

-176 GMGAKVTVVEPDSVR
+176 GMGAKVTVVEPNSVR

-202 KTSLNAAK
+202 KTSINAAK

-217 VTGNLHALDK
+217 VTGNMHALDK

-242 GHFDVEINLEA
+242 GHFDVEINLAA
-253 LKNES
+253 LKENS
-258 TKVERVREHVESYK
+258 TQVDRVREHVESYK
-272 YKDKE
+272 YDGKE
-277 ILVLAEGRLVNLAAA
+277 ILILAEGRLVNLAAA

-307 ALASEWIKDNHKKL
+307 ALAAEWIKDNYKEL
-321 ESKVYTLPKKVDI
+321 EPKVYTLPSEVDL
-334 KIADI
+334 KIAATKLGLMGGEL
-339 EIKESFQKLKV
+339 EILTEEQ
-350 DIDQTDKH
+350 
-358 DIEVEAFSLV
+358 
-368 REAAKRTINERH
+368 
-380 YDVQLFGGLVLLR
+380 
-393 NKIAEMKTGEGKT
+393 
-406 LVSTLPI
+406 
-413 SLMSLYGKGVHVVTV
+413 V
-428 NDYLAKRD
+428 NYLD
-436 AEWMKPIYNFLQKQ
+436 SWEHG
-450 TSYII
+450 TS

>member
-1 MHVTKETA
+1 MSSIKDSKLAQEGSQEVDWAARQMKVLEDIKTEFSQNKPLEGLNIGACMHVTKETA

-14 LKEGGANVALCAS
+14 LKAAGANVALCAS

-36 AAYLAENDIEV
+36 AAFLAESDVEV
-47 HAVWGVSNEEFFK
+47 HAIHGVSNDDFFN
-60 HLNSVLDTEPDIT
+60 HLNAVLDTKPDIT

-86 ERTDIPIMGSME
+86 ERADLPVMGSME

-176 GMGAKVTVVEPDSVR
+176 GMGAKVTVVEPNSVR

-202 KTSLNAAK
+202 KTSINAAK

-217 VTGNLHALDK
+217 VTGNMHALDK

-242 GHFDVEINLEA
+242 GHFDVEINLAA
-253 LKNES
+253 LKEHS
-258 TKVERVREHVESYK
+258 TQVDRVREHVESYK
-272 YKDKE
+272 YDGKE
-277 ILVLAEGRLVNLAAA
+277 ILILAEGRLVNLAAA

-307 ALASEWIKDNHKKL
+307 ALAAEWIKDNYKEL
-321 ESKVYTLPKKVDI
+321 EPKVYTLPSEVDL
-334 KIADI
+334 KIAATKLGLMGGEL
-339 EIKESFQKLKV
+339 EILTQEQ
-350 DIDQTDKH
+350 
-358 DIEVEAFSLV
+358 
-368 REAAKRTINERH
+368 
-380 YDVQLFGGLVLLR
+380 
-393 NKIAEMKTGEGKT
+393 
-406 LVSTLPI
+406 
-413 SLMSLYGKGVHVVTV
+413 V
-428 NDYLAKRD
+428 NYLD
-436 AEWMKPIYNFLQKQ
+436 SWEHG
-450 TSYII
+450 TS

>member
-1 MHVTKETA
+1 MSTIKDIKLANVGQQEVDWAARQMKVLDEIKSDFMKNKPLDGLNIGACMHVTKETA

-14 LKEGGANVALCAS
+14 LKSAGANVSLCAS

-36 AAYLAENDIEV
+36 AAYLSENDVEV
-47 HAVWGVSNEEFFK
+47 HAVHGVSNDDFFK
-60 HLNSVLDTEPDIT
+60 HLNSVLDTKPDIT

-86 ERTDIPIMGSME
+86 ERSDIPVMGSME

-152 LIAGLNVV
+152 LIAGLDVV

-176 GMGAKVTVVEPDSVR
+176 GMGAKVTIVEPNSVR

-202 KTSLNAAK
+202 KTSINAAK
-210 IADVIIS
+210 IADVIVS
-217 VTGNLHALDK
+217 VTGNMHALDK

-242 GHFDVEINLEA
+242 GHFDVEINLNA
-253 LKNES
+253 LKENS
-258 TKVERVREHVESYK
+258 SQVDRVREHVESYK
-272 YKDKE
+272 YNGKE

-307 ALASEWIKDNHKKL
+307 ALAAEWIKDNYKEL
-321 ESKVYTLPKKVDI
+321 DPKVYTLPSEVDL
-334 KIADI
+334 KIAATKLELMGGEL
-339 EIKESFQKLKV
+339 EILTKEQ
-350 DIDQTDKH
+350 I
-358 DIEVEAFSLV
+358 
-368 REAAKRTINERH
+368 
-380 YDVQLFGGLVLLR
+380 
-393 NKIAEMKTGEGKT
+393 
-406 LVSTLPI
+406 
-413 SLMSLYGKGVHVVTV
+413 
-428 NDYLAKRD
+428 DYLD
-436 AEWMKPIYNFLQKQ
+436 SWEHG
-450 TSYII
+450 TS

>member
-1 MHVTKETA
+1 MKVLEDIKTEFSQSKPLEGLNIGACMHVTKETA

-14 LKEGGANVALCAS
+14 LKAAGANVALCAS

-36 AAYLAENDIEV
+36 AAFLAESDVEV
-47 HAVWGVSNEEFFK
+47 HAIHGVSNDEFFT
-60 HLNSVLDTEPDIT
+60 HLNAVLDTKPDIT

-86 ERTDIPIMGSME
+86 ERADLPVMGSME

-145 VVRATDL
+145 FVRATDL

-176 GMGAKVTVVEPDSVR
+176 GMGAKVTVVEPNSVR

-202 KTSLNAAK
+202 KTSINAAK

-217 VTGNLHALDK
+217 VTGNMNALDK

-242 GHFDVEINLEA
+242 GHFDVEINLAA
-253 LKNES
+253 LKEGS
-258 TKVERVREHVESYK
+258 TQVDRVREHVESYK
-272 YKDKE
+272 YDGKE
-277 ILVLAEGRLVNLAAA
+277 ILILAEGRLVNLAAA

-307 ALASEWIKDNHKKL
+307 ALAAEWIKDNYKEL
-321 ESKVYTLPKKVDI
+321 EPKVYTLPSEVDL
-334 KIADI
+334 KIAATKLGLMGGEL
-339 EIKESFQKLKV
+339 EILTEEQ
-350 DIDQTDKH
+350 
-358 DIEVEAFSLV
+358 
-368 REAAKRTINERH
+368 
-380 YDVQLFGGLVLLR
+380 
-393 NKIAEMKTGEGKT
+393 
-406 LVSTLPI
+406 
-413 SLMSLYGKGVHVVTV
+413 V
-428 NDYLAKRD
+428 NYLD
-436 AEWMKPIYNFLQKQ
+436 SWEHG
-450 TSYII
+450 TS

>member
-1 MHVTKETA
+1 MSSIKDSKLAQEGSQEVDWAARQMKVLEDIKTEFSQSKPLEGLNIGACMHVTKETA

-14 LKEGGANVALCAS
+14 LKAAGANVALCAS

-36 AAYLAENDIEV
+36 AAFLAESDVEV
-47 HAVWGVSNEEFFK
+47 HAIHGVSNDDFFN
-60 HLNSVLDTEPDIT
+60 HLNAVLDTKPDIT

-86 ERTDIPIMGSME
+86 ERADLPVMGSME

-176 GMGAKVTVVEPDSVR
+176 GMGAKVTVVEPNSVR

-202 KTSLNAAK
+202 KTSINAAK

-217 VTGNLHALDK
+217 VTGNMHALDK

-242 GHFDVEINLEA
+242 GHFDVEINLAA
-253 LKNES
+253 LKQHS
-258 TKVERVREHVESYK
+258 TQVDRVREHVESYK
-272 YKDKE
+272 YDGKE
-277 ILVLAEGRLVNLAAA
+277 ILILAEGRLVNLAAA

-307 ALASEWIKDNHKKL
+307 ALAAEWIKDNYKEL
-321 ESKVYTLPKKVDI
+321 EPKVYTLPSEVDL
-334 KIADI
+334 KIAATKLGLMGGEL
-339 EIKESFQKLKV
+339 EILTEEQ
-350 DIDQTDKH
+350 
-358 DIEVEAFSLV
+358 
-368 REAAKRTINERH
+368 
-380 YDVQLFGGLVLLR
+380 
-393 NKIAEMKTGEGKT
+393 
-406 LVSTLPI
+406 
-413 SLMSLYGKGVHVVTV
+413 V
-428 NDYLAKRD
+428 NYLD
-436 AEWMKPIYNFLQKQ
+436 SWEHG
-450 TSYII
+450 TS